1 MFGKRVIRLGDPT
14 SHGGVVVSAASN
26 FVMFDKNVARI
37 GDVCTCPVKGHN
49 NCVIVEGDPVWTIDG
64 KGVALEG
71 CKTSCGAVLLSTLPN
86 VMRSYEGEGSAVFG
100 GSSSSTGAG
109 SNRRSN
115 IEQYD
120 EQVKLVPNGD
130 SIHLVGLPYFIET
143 KTGRAYSGR
152 LDEDGVLPRIETQG
166 PDDYAV
172 YWGDEALKR
181 MQS

>member
-14 SHGGVVVSAASN
+14 SHGGGVVVSAASN

-86 VMRSYEGEGSAVFG
+86 VMRSYEGEGSAAFG
-100 GSSSSTGAG
+100 GSSSPDGLFC
-109 SNRRSN
+109 
-115 IEQYD
+115 I
-120 EQVKLVPNGD
+120 QVKFLPFG
-130 SIHLVGLPYFIET
+130 IHYIPDACSREGAEAV
-143 KTGRAYSGR
+143 RHAY
-152 LDEDGVLPRIETQG
+152 
-166 PDDYAV
+166 
-172 YWGDEALKR
+172 
-181 MQS
+181 